1 MTEYFRVLALLGL
14 LLLLPISILLY
25 EPRTTKK
32 QCKYNLGPVS
42 RAVRNILMPE
52 QRC

>member
-1 MTEYFRVLALLGL
+1 MTKYFRVLALLGL

-25 EPRTTKK
+25 EAPTTKK
-32 QCKYNLGPVS
+32 QCKYNLGPVAW
-42 RAVRNILMPE
+42 AVRNVLTPE